1 MKRYG
6 TTLICLFLCFC
17 LSAQEFKPMDYNGT
31 LYQEFVSNV
40 ADKEDAALVIY
51 LHGKHSSGN
60 DNRKQISNSSVR
72 NISNYLKKNHISAYF
87 LVPQCPEDHEWDEGR
102 CGIPGYTDRV
112 EDLITLYMKTKYI
125 DVSKIYICGTSM
137 GAMGVWRILKDNP
150 KLFAAA
156 IIASGQ
162 ALHASPSDFIGIPLY
177 VTVGSEERSYE
188 ALKWFTSEIQGAG
201 GTVLFDVL
209 WGLRHH
215 EATDSALSPQRLE
228 WLFSQKK
235 GLK

>member
-1 MKRYG
+1 MKELL
-6 TTLICLFLCFC
+6 LIL
-17 LSAQEFKPMDYNGT
+17 LSLAALVLNAQEFKPMDYNGT

-60 DNRKQISNSSVR
+60 DNRKQLSQSGVQAIAR
-72 NISNYLKKNHISAYF
+72 YLKKNHVSAYF
-87 LVPQCPEDHEWDEGR
+87 LVPQCPEDREWDRRDGKA
-102 CGIPGYTDRV
+102 GYTDRV
-112 EDLITLYMKTKYI
+112 EDLITLYIKTKYI

-201 GTVLFDVL
+201 RTVLFDVL